1 MSQSFRL
8 ALKSIASSK
17 MRSFLTMLGIIIGVA
32 SVILLVSLMQ
42 GMTNYISDSFSDL
55 GTDQVSVSVTNTD
68 TRNVD
73 VDTMY
78 EFLEEQQDLFAAM
91 SPTVSVGG
99 TLKNGTESSTTASIS
114 GVGEDYLNIQALEL
128 SMGRFIQYSDI
139 LSRQKVC
146 VIGSYVAQELFAGES
161 ALNQTLKINGEAY
174 TVVGVLQEKADSEEG
189 SSDDCVYLPYSVA
202 TKLSFSADISSYV
215 FTVKNTD
222 YMEQAK
228 SVLEDYLYGIFM
240 NEDLYNVTSLSEMLE
255 MVTSMTDMM
264 TMLLVGIAAISLLV
278 AGNSEIA
285 RMNIMLV
292 SVTERTREIG
302 IRKSLGAKRR
312 TILQQF
318 VIEAGVTSSL
328 GGIAGIVIGCI
339 LTPLTGN
346 LIGFESTPSI
356 SAILVSFGVSAGI
369 GIIFGYMPA
378 RPGGK
383 PEPDRRLAQRIAFA
397 GLGHVQLCGVGI
409 FPQTS

>member
-42 GMTNYISDSFSDL
+42 GMTNYISDSYSDL

-78 EFLEEQQDLFAAM
+78 EFLEEQQALFAAM

-278 AGNSEIA
+278 AGIGI
-285 RMNIMLV
+285 MNIMLV

-378 RPGGK
+378 RRAANLNPIDALRS
-383 PEPDRRLAQRIAFA
+383 E
-397 GLGHVQLCGVGI
+397 
-409 FPQTS
+409 

>member
-8 ALKSIASSK
+8 AIKSIASSK

-32 SVILLVSLMQ
+32 SVIILVSLMQ

-78 EFLEEQQDLFAAM
+78 DFLDEQSELFANM
-91 SPTVSVGG
+91 SPTVSVRA
-99 TLKNGTESSTTASIS
+99 TLKKGTESTTTTSIT
-114 GVGEDYLNIQALEL
+114 GVGEDYMKVKALEL

-139 LSRQKVC
+139 ASRQKVC
-146 VIGSYVAQELFAGES
+146 VIGSYVAQDLFGGQN
-161 ALNQTLKINGEAY
+161 ALSQTVKINGEAY
-174 TVVGVLQEKADSEEG
+174 TVIGILQEKAESEEG

-202 TKLSFSADISSYV
+202 TKLSFSANISSYT
-215 FTVKNTD
+215 FTVNNVDDMETAKTVLKN
-222 YMEQAK
+222 K
-228 SVLEDYLYGIFM
+228 LYEIFK
-240 NEDLYNVTSLSEMLE
+240 NEDLYTVTSLSEMLE

-264 TMLLVGIAAISLLV
+264 TLLLVGIAAISLLV
-278 AGNSEIA
+278 AGIGI
-285 RMNIMLV
+285 MNIMLV

-318 VIEAGVTSSL
+318 IIEAGVTSAM
-328 GGIAGIVIGCI
+328 GGLVGIVLGCAV
-339 LTPLTGN
+339 TSVVGG
-346 LIGFESTPSI
+346 LIGLEATPSAA
-356 SAILVSFGVSAGI
+356 AILVSFGISAGI
-369 GIIFGYMPA
+369 GVIFGYMPA
-378 RPGGK
+378 RRAAKLNPIDALRS
-383 PEPDRRLAQRIAFA
+383 E
-397 GLGHVQLCGVGI
+397 
-409 FPQTS
+409 

>member
-228 SVLEDYLYGIFM
+228 RVLEDYLSGIFM

-255 MVTSMTDMM
+255 M
-264 TMLLVGIAAISLLV
+264 LLVGIAAISILV
-278 AGNSEIA
+278 AGIGI
-285 RMNIMLV
+285 MNIMLV

-378 RPGGK
+378 RRAANLNPIDALRS
-383 PEPDRRLAQRIAFA
+383 E
-397 GLGHVQLCGVGI
+397 
-409 FPQTS
+409 